1 MGAGPSVLV
10 TNDDGIGSRFL
21 HELVAALNEH
31 FEVFVCAPDGE
42 RSWIGHAISRR
53 ARLIPK
59 PVDGMGCTAWKVNG
73 TPADCVNLAL
83 GHLVPRKPDV
93 VVSGINLGYNVTWPM
108 ILSSGTVGG
117 ALEGALDGLPAMAVS
132 MALPADRFDAIREK
146 QGEVEGELLD
156 SLRATAQ
163 KAAAFTSELVGDSSD
178 GNLFVH
184 NLNFPENTT
193 EDTPLVEV
201 VPARLR
207 IGSLFAPSETGGY
220 QLLYRTEWL
229 ENTDPAPNSD
239 LAALRTGQA
248 SHASLDFAKAISS
261 PQ

>member
-1 MGAGPSVLV
+1 MGARPSVLV

-21 HELVAALNEH
+21 RELATALSER
-31 FEVFVCAPDGE
+31 FEVFVCAPDEE
-42 RSWIGHAISRR
+42 RSWIGHAISRHT
-53 ARLIPK
+53 RLVPESIEDLGYP
-59 PVDGMGCTAWKVNG
+59 AWKVNG

-132 MALPADRFDAIREK
+132 MALPVDRFDAIREK
-146 QGEVEGELLD
+146 QGEVDGELLN
-156 SLRATAQ
+156 SLRVTAQ
-163 KAAAFTSELVGDSSD
+163 RASAFAQELGGESPERDLV
-178 GNLFVH
+178 VH
-184 NLNFPENTT
+184 NLNFPERTT

-201 VPARLR
+201 VPAQLR
-207 IGSLFAPSETGGY
+207 IGSLFTPGETGGY

-229 ENTDPAPNSD
+229 ENADPAPDTD
-239 LAALRTGQA
+239 LAALRAGQA
-248 SHASLDFAKAISS
+248 SHAPLDFAKAISS